1 MSSIILNL
9 IHKMSCFFLGKNDF
23 ERGQSISEVETQKFD
38 ILQKYLT
45 IKTIIAIPIAKFNCL
60 YKTA

>member
-1 MSSIILNL
+1 VFVS
-9 IHKMSCFFLGKNDF
+9 GKNDF
-23 ERGQSISEVETQKFD
+23 ERGQNISEVETQKFD

-60 YKTA
+60 YKSA